1 MEKIKTPFLI
11 LTQEIFSFW
20 RYKTQEDRIAR
31 NIWVG
36 LVLSLLVIST
46 LTILIEKQI

>member
-1 MEKIKTPFLI
+1 MEKIKTSFLI

-20 RYKTQEDRIAR
+20 RYKTKEDQIAR

-46 LTILIEKQI
+46 LTALIEKQI